1 MADAY
6 STRASNSQA
15 YPPVGRA
22 AQDPPSVA
30 PSGPLVAL
38 PSAVTAS
45 SGLSQLSRLP
55 QPIDLQGARI
65 KLTLS
70 KIKLEI
76 DGVQAGL
83 KDVEAQQLAPL
94 VERVDASARAVC
106 AALSGNEDKAVAVSR
121 ASATLT
127 REIHAA
133 LNGRIELVD
142 SELKQEL
149 GALGDGVKETTQ
161 DVEQRVERLEKVVEE
176 QTGMLRGW
184 QEKVKKVEEE
194 VRRTGELMPET
205 HTDLAR
211 RVEVLRSSAEAVAK
225 VTPAYSISAV
235 PDPTTCRGLDP
246 FPPASHRTHVAAT
259 GFTAA
264 AWNATSLTDASGPS
278 RPSFTVTEP
287 FSLPVRNMSP
297 GDGPAPAVIE
307 YQTST
312 APDDVSIPA
321 GRPCPGQFLASPPLR
336 RRAKTAL
343 AAALASRPSPRSQVA
358 STALLPVHPAPAQ
371 TSRSAPAT
379 TLERL
384 AEPAKDAMIRS
395 TTRRRLNEQD
405 EEAHD
410 DDDDGQ
416 GQGQQNDLS
425 QPDHGHNTGIPI
437 PLDANSSLS
446 ESAYRNKQ
454 TRRKR
459 RRRIIEQDSTPSGT
473 PEEQVTDKDQ
483 ERPPETQTQAG
494 YNREPEEENEELG
507 ERETQE

>member
-1 MADAY
+1 MGDNAC
-6 STRASNSQA
+6 STRASSSQA
-15 YPPVGRA
+15 YSPVGRA
-22 AQDPPSVA
+22 AHDPPS
-30 PSGPLVAL
+30 GPHAAL
-38 PSAVTAS
+38 PSAVTAA
-45 SGLSQLSRLP
+45 SGLSQLFRLP

-83 KDVEAQQLAPL
+83 KDVEAKQLAPL

-121 ASATLT
+121 AAATLT
-127 REIHAA
+127 REIHAE

-142 SELKQEL
+142 SELQQEL
-149 GALGDGVKETTQ
+149 GALRDGMKETAQ
-161 DVEQRVERLEKVVEE
+161 DVEQRVERLEKAVKG

-194 VRRTGELMPET
+194 VRWTGERILET

-235 PDPTTCRGLDP
+235 PDPTTSRGLDP
-246 FPPASHRTHVAAT
+246 VPPASHRTYVAAT
-259 GFTAA
+259 GFTGA
-264 AWNATSLTDASGPS
+264 AWNATSLTHGSGLS
-278 RPSFTVTEP
+278 RPSLTATEP
-287 FSLPVRNMSP
+287 FSLPVRNTSP
-297 GDGPAPAVIE
+297 GDGLSPAVIE

-312 APDDVSIPA
+312 ALDGVSIPA
-321 GRPCPGQFLASPPLR
+321 AGPCPGPFVASLPRR

-343 AAALASRPSPRSQVA
+343 PAALDSRPSPRSQFA

-371 TSRSAPAT
+371 TSRSAFAA

-384 AEPAKDAMIRS
+384 AEPAKDVMLRS

-405 EEAHD
+405 EEAHEDDD

-416 GQGQQNDLS
+416 GHRQQNDVS
-425 QPDHGHNTGIPI
+425 QPDHGRNAGILI

-446 ESAYRNKQ
+446 ESAYRNKP

-473 PEEQVTDKDQ
+473 PEEQVTDDQ
-483 ERPPETQTQAG
+483 ERPPEAQTQAG
-494 YNREPEEENEELG
+494 YNHEAEEENEELG